1 MRIARFREG
10 GRTGWGFVEG
20 ASVIPAPPT
29 GPQTVELALADGVEG
44 LLALRS
50 DCNGKGIAL
59 EQVRLLAP
67 LGRPSKIVAV
77 GRNYRDH
84 AAESNET
91 VPDSPLLFA
100 KLPSSIIGDR
110 DVIYLPIQS
119 QQVDWEVELGTVI
132 GRRARRVAEADA
144 IAYVAGYTVVN
155 DVSAR
160 DLQMSES
167 QWMRSKSFDTFTP
180 MGPWITTVDELG
192 DGSGLGIRL
201 WVNGQ
206 LKQSASTSNLVFGVR
221 TLVSFCSHSFTLEP
235 GDVISTGTPSGVGFA
250 REPQEYLSDGDELVL
265 EIDGIGRLQN
275 SVRRDVA

>member
-1 MRIARFREG
+1 VRIARFREG
-10 GRTGWGFVEG
+10 SRTGWGFVEG
-20 ASVIPAPPT
+20 ATVIPAPPT
-29 GPQTVELALADGVEG
+29 GPQTVELALAGGIEG
-44 LLALRS
+44 LRGLRA
-50 DCNGKGIAL
+50 DCDGKAISL
-59 EQVRLLAP
+59 ERVRLLAP

-100 KLPSSIIGDR
+100 KLPSSIIGDQE
-110 DVIYLPIQS
+110 VICLPIQS

-132 GRRARRVAEADA
+132 GRRARRVPEIDA

-160 DLQMSES
+160 DLQMREG

-206 LKQSASTSNLVFGVR
+206 LKQSDSTSNLVFGVR